1 MYHTHFGLREEPF
14 GVTPDRCFFYPT
26 PQHREAVATLFY
38 AIQQRRGFALLV
50 GRAGLGKTTVLF
62 TLVQMLKGK
71 AQIAYLANP
80 YYDRATVL
88 DSILASLGLEPA
100 ASPAANHKLFYQ
112 YLLKT
117 HGAGKTV
124 VVVFDEAQDLNRDTL
139 EAIRMLSNFET
150 PSGKLVQIVLA
161 GQPRLAETLK
171 QPDCE
176 QIRQRFSAIARLEPL
191 ASREIHDY
199 MVHRLQTAGGSI
211 GLFTPGAIDMLAS
224 ASGGVPRNVN
234 TICFNSLTLAYALDK
249 HQVGP
254 DEVAEVLRDLDL
266 PVEPVKEC
274 LPAQVERA
282 VLLATPAVLPAASVG
297 KTATEPRPSGSGPAF
312 AQIPQPFRPAWIAGG
327 AAVLAAYMFLL
338 TRFWR

>member
-1 MYHTHFGLREEPF
+1 MYHSHFGLRAEPF
-14 GVTPDRCFFYPT
+14 GVTPDRGFFFPAA
-26 PQHREAVATLFY
+26 QHREAVATLFY
-38 AIQQRRGFALLV
+38 AIRQRRGFALLV
-50 GRAGLGKTTVLF
+50 GGAGLGKTTVLF
-62 TLVQMLKGK
+62 TLVQMLKRK

-100 ASPAANHKLFYQ
+100 ASPAANHRLFYQ
-112 YLLKT
+112 YMLRT
-117 HGAGKTV
+117 QGAGKTV
-124 VVVFDEAQDLNRDTL
+124 VVVFDEAQDLSRDTL

-150 PSGKLVQIVLA
+150 PAGKLVQIVLA

-191 ASREIHDY
+191 TSGEIHAY
-199 MVHRLQTAGGSI
+199 MAHRLQTAGGSI

-249 HQVGP
+249 RQVGP

-266 PVEPVKEC
+266 N
-274 LPAQVERA
+274 VERA
-282 VLLATPAVLPAASVG
+282 VLPATPAVLPAASVRE
-297 KTATEPRPSGSGPAF
+297 TATEPRPAGSGLAF
-312 AQIPQPFRPAWIAGG
+312 TQITNSFRPAWIATGL
-327 AAVLAAYMFLL
+327 ALLAACTFLVG
-338 TRFWR
+338 RF

>member
-1 MYHTHFGLREEPF
+1 MFHTHFGLREEPF
-14 GVTPDRCFFYPT
+14 GVTPDRRFFYQT
-26 PQHREAVATLFY
+26 PQHGEAVATLFY
-38 AIQQRRGFALLV
+38 AIQQRRGFALLL
-50 GRAGLGKTTVLF
+50 GRAGLGKTSILF
-62 TLVQMLKGK
+62 TLVQILKGK

-88 DSILASLGLEPA
+88 DAILASLGLESA

-117 HGAGKTV
+117 HSAGKTV

-150 PSGKLVQIVLA
+150 PEGKLVQIILA

-191 ASREIHDY
+191 TSGEVRRY
-199 MVHRLQTAGGSI
+199 MAHRLQAAGGSI
-211 GLFTPGAIDMLAS
+211 ALFTPGAIEMIAS

-234 TICFNSLTLAYALDK
+234 TICFNSLTLAYALEKRRVATED
-249 HQVGP
+249 
-254 DEVAEVLRDLDL
+254 VAEVLTDLDL
-266 PVEPVKEC
+266 PAGDTH
-274 LPAQVERA
+274 PAATAPIASDRTTTGRA
-282 VLLATPAVLPAASVG
+282 V
-297 KTATEPRPSGSGPAF
+297 TEPRPSGSGLFF
-312 AQIPQPFRPAWIAGG
+312 AQAPESLRPAWIAGG
-327 AAVLAAYMFLL
+327 VALLAACTFLL
-338 TRFWR
+338 GRF